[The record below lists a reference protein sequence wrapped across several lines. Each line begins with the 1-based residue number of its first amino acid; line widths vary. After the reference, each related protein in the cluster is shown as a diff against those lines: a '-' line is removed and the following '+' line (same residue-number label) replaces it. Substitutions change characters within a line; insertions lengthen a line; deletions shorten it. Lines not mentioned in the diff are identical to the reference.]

1 MTKSNNFSPFYCRP
15 RFMVAFLLILFCFSQ
30 TKLIA
35 QTFGNVALGG
45 GGFVSGII
53 SHKTSGDIYCRTDVG
68 GAYRWDAINSKWI
81 PLLDWTSENETTY
94 QGWKRWRWILRM
106 QIIYIYLQGLATL
119 TVEKQ
124 LS

>member
-15 RFMVAFLLILFCFSQ
+15 RFIVAFLLILFCFSQ

-68 GAYRWDAINSKWI
+68 GAYRWDAANSKWI
-81 PLLDWTSENETTY
+81 PLLDWNSEDQTTY
-94 QGWKRWRWILRM
+94 QGVEA
-106 QIIYIYLQGLATL
+106 LAL
-119 TVEKQ
+119 DPQ
-124 LS
+124 NANNLY

>member
-1 MTKSNNFSPFYCRP
+1 MKQCYPKFNPFYCRP
-15 RFMVAFLLILFCFSQ
+15 RFIVAFSLILFCFSQ

-68 GAYRWDAINSKWI
+68 GAYRWDAANSKWI

-94 QGWKRWRWILRM
+94 QGDRKSTRLNSSH
-106 QIIYIYLQGLATL
+106 
-119 TVEKQ
+119 VEI
-124 LS
+124 SYAVF